1 MPMFLSAS
9 SVRYKSVEVKT
20 PPFAESIT
28 EGDVKWEKS
37 VGDSVVVDEQIA
49 EVETDKTSLPVNA
62 PVSGVIEAIIV
73 PDGEK
78 VTAGSLLCKIDT
90 EGSLPL
96 SKDSH
101 SNQLSQVEKDSD
113 VLPTEP
119 PTASIPEHPPTP
131 QPMPEKPLAVAPSIE
146 PSVILPRNEV
156 QDRAE
161 HRVKISRMR
170 QRIAERLKEA
180 QNTNA
185 MLTTFNEVDM
195 SILVEVRKTFK
206 DEFFKKHNVKL
217 GYMSAFVK
225 AASFALKDQP
235 VVNAVI
241 EGSEIVY
248 RDFVDISVAVA
259 TPKGLVVPVIRNVE
273 NMNYADIE
281 REIHSL
287 GIKAK
292 EGSLAI
298 EDMYG
303 GTFTISNGGVFGS
316 LYGTPIIN
324 PPQSAILGMHA
335 IKDRPVAVNNKV
347 EIRPMM
353 YVALTYDHRLID
365 GREAVL
371 FLRKIKSAVE
381 NPVVL
386 LLDL

>member
-1 MPMFLSAS
+1 MFLSAS

-259 TPKGLVVPVIRNVE
+259 TPK
-273 NMNYADIE
+273 
-281 REIHSL
+281 
-287 GIKAK
+287 
-292 EGSLAI
+292 
-298 EDMYG
+298 
-303 GTFTISNGGVFGS
+303 
-316 LYGTPIIN
+316 
-324 PPQSAILGMHA
+324 
-335 IKDRPVAVNNKV
+335 
-347 EIRPMM
+347 
-353 YVALTYDHRLID
+353 
-365 GREAVL
+365 
-371 FLRKIKSAVE
+371 
-381 NPVVL
+381 VVL
-386 LLDL
+386 